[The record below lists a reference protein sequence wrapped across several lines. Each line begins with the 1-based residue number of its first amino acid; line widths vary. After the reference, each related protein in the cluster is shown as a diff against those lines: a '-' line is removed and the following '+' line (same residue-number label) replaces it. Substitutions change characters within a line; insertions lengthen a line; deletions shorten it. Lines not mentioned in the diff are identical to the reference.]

1 MSLVLKNQIEA
12 SKRSADALERE
23 LLQESRRAV
32 GSQDLRDLAQSL
44 VQLYRS
50 MTSAVARSH
59 ELPADQLK
67 ASINAIYLE
76 HFQGLNSSFAKVD
89 GLIRQMERWGYP
101 IEGRDQFQRTW
112 RELRAIVSFSPEDV
126 QKAAEQVSRG
136 EVRPL
141 GEVRDELRDSGVH

>member
-1 MSLVLKNQIEA
+1 MSLVLRNQIEA
-12 SKRSADALERE
+12 SERSAEALERE

-32 GSQDLRDLAQSL
+32 GSEDLRDLAQSL
-44 VQLYRS
+44 VQLYCS
-50 MTSAVARSH
+50 MTNGVARSH
-59 ELPADQLK
+59 DLPSGDVK
-67 ASINAIYLE
+67 TSISAMYFE

-89 GLIRQMERWGYP
+89 SLIRQMEGWDYP

-112 RELRAIVSFSPEDV
+112 RELRAVVSFSPEDV

-141 GEVRDELRDSGVH
+141 GEVRDELRDSRVH